1 MSTFVYLASQSP
13 RRSQLLTQLGVRH
26 ELLLPMPDEDVE
38 SLEQALPQELPK
50 AYVQR
55 VTRLKLQA
63 AMNRLSERKL
73 IPAPVICADTT
84 VAIGRTI
91 LGKPVD
97 SADAMRMLRLL
108 SGKKH
113 RVLTAIAIG
122 GAANIVAACSE
133 SWVTFANLS
142 DSEIRRYAD
151 SGEPMGKAGA
161 YAIQGLAA
169 AHIVR
174 IQGSYTG
181 IMGLPLYETAELLKA
196 VS

>member
-142 DSEIRRYAD
+142 DSEIRRYVD

>member
-38 SLEQALPQELPK
+38 SLEQALPHEPPK

-55 VTRLKLQA
+55 VTRLKLHA

-84 VAIGRTI
+84 VAIGRKI

-133 SWVTFANLS
+133 SWVTFATLS

-174 IQGSYTG
+174 IQGSYSG

>member
-13 RRSQLLTQLGVRH
+13 RRSQLLTQLAVRH

-38 SLEQALPQELPK
+38 SLEQAWPHEPAK

-97 SADAMRMLRLL
+97 RDDAMRMLRLL

-122 GAANIVAACSE
+122 YAANMVTACSE
-133 SWVTFANLS
+133 SWVTFATLS
-142 DSEIRRYAD
+142 ESEIRRYAD

-181 IMGLPLYETAELLKA
+181 IVGLPLYETAELLKA

>member
-13 RRSQLLTQLGVRH
+13 RRSQLLTQIGVRH

-38 SLEQALPQELPK
+38 SLEQALPHEPPK

-63 AMNRLSERKL
+63 AMRRLSERKL

-113 RVLTAIAIG
+113 RVLTAIAIS

-142 DSEIRRYAD
+142 ESDIRHYVD

>member
-13 RRSQLLTQLGVRH
+13 RRSQLLTQIGVYH

-38 SLEQALPQELPK
+38 SLEQVLPNEAPK

-63 AMNRLSERKL
+63 AMRRLSERKL

-133 SWVTFANLS
+133 SWVTFALLS